1 MMLFQA
7 GQFGLTRNVIYGA
20 LPPSVVAGGTLW
32 FDASDIS
39 TLYTTWP
46 SGGGS
51 LITADGQSIGAAFNK
66 VNAANG
72 LFGDGVRPVYEQTGV
87 NGLSSAVFSDPSGVS
102 AAFGTSSTSSSP
114 IASSSFVTTTVK
126 NMVMAVKVNS
136 AAADTG
142 VAYTNRT
149 IVGEGSGNFGLQV
162 TDPGGGVNLTAR
174 AYNYSAGS
182 QEAIA
187 NFPKSTWV
195 VITYSHQAGA
205 VRVRVNG
212 GTWATTTSG
221 ATDSIAQPL
230 NIGSNSYNAVT
241 DFEMVHLMVMNTT
254 QTDQSLGFCEQ
265 WIANELGL
273 TPWW

>member
-1 MMLFQA
+1 MMLLQA
-7 GQFGLTRNVIYGA
+7 GQFGLTRNVLNPG

-32 FDASDIS
+32 FDASDIN

-51 LITADGQSIGAAFNK
+51 LITTDGQSIGAAANK
-66 VNAANG
+66 INAANG
-72 LFGDGVRPVYEQTGV
+72 LFGDGIRPVHEVTGV

-102 AAFGTSSTSSSP
+102 AAFGTTNTSGSP
-114 IASSSFVTTTVK
+114 IASSSFVTTTIK

-174 AYNYSAGS
+174 AYNFSAGS
-182 QEAIA
+182 QEATA
-187 NFPKSTWV
+187 NFAKSTWV
-195 VITYSHQAGA
+195 VLTYSHQAGA

-212 GTWATTTSG
+212 GAWATTTSG

-230 NIGSNSYNAVT
+230 NIGSNSYSAVT

-254 QTDQSLGFCEQ
+254 QTDASLGFCEQ